1 MDYESLKRKKS
12 HYFITNALHFQKKA
26 VSLRQNS
33 LLNEMI
39 QKDNGIIRA
48 DRDNNSEYRKILAAV
63 REGELVRLRN
73 GLYADPNVLTGS
85 IVDLNAIVPGGIL
98 CLYSA
103 WSYYNLTT
111 QVPDAFYMAIARSR
125 KINLPAFPDI
135 KLVFQRSELLEIGK
149 TEVEE
154 EGIRLLITD
163 MERSV
168 CDAVKYRNKI
178 GIDVMTEII
187 DTYLRRP
194 DRNLS
199 RLTEYAKKLRVFST
213 LHQILQV
220 KL

>member
-1 MDYESLKRKKS
+1 
-12 HYFITNALHFQKKA
+12 
-26 VSLRQNS
+26 
-33 LLNEMI
+33 MI
-39 QKDNGIIRA
+39 QNENGIIRA
-48 DRDNNSEYRKILAAV
+48 DRNNNSEYRRILAAA
-63 REGELVRLRN
+63 REGKLVRLRN
-73 GLYADPNVLTGS
+73 GLYADPDALTGS
-85 IVDLNAIVPGGIL
+85 VVDMEAIVPGGIL

-103 WSYYNLTT
+103 WSHYDLST
-111 QVPDAFYMAIARSR
+111 QIPDAFYVAVGRSR

-135 KLVFQRSELLEIGK
+135 KLVFQRNELLDIGK

-154 EGIRLLITD
+154 QGVRLLITD
-163 MERSV
+163 IERSV

-187 DTYLRRP
+187 DNYLRRP

-199 RLTEYAKKLRVFST
+199 RLTEYAKKLRVYST